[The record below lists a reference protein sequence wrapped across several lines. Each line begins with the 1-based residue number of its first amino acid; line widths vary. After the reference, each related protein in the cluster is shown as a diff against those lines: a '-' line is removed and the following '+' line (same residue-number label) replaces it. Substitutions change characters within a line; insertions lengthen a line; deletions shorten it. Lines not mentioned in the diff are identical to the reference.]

1 MNFLD
6 KIRKLYQDR
15 RRLAEGVS
23 SFDYPIKKKK
33 KTSNRKKFN
42 SYSSKEEEYK
52 KQKPCCRS
60 NGKIGH

>member
-6 KIRKLYQDR
+6 KLRKLYQDR

-23 SFDYPIKKKK
+23 LSDYPVKRKK
-33 KTSNRKKFN
+33 KTSNRKKFH
-42 SYSSKEEEYK
+42 SYSSKEEEYR

-60 NGKIGH
+60 NGKRSH